1 MTSPTRP
8 PSTGPAR
15 VASALRSRWLTVVLL
30 LASAVLAITFVYTS
44 SRIANAASI
53 LLLIAAFSD
62 FVLNRGGE
70 R

>member
-1 MTSPTRP
+1 VTSPARP
-8 PSTGPAR
+8 PSTGR
-15 VASALRSRWLTVVLL
+15 RISALRTRWLTVVLL
-30 LASAVLAITFVYTS
+30 VASAALAITFVYTS

-62 FVLNRGGE
+62 FVVNYRGK